1 MAEPTPLKKA
11 TNAVRT
17 TLGLPVALTRY
28 VANEPFITGPL
39 LWALTRGPADL
50 RERLLSP
57 VRNNTPD
64 RLKNYLGPTSD
75 VRLAK
80 IISILKILF
89 ALGAVKRVNNALNA
103 LALNGW
109 YLPGMKPMAK
119 WRWDGK
125 TEVVVITGGCSG
137 FGYEMV
143 KGFAGKAKVVVIDIS
158 ELPSEL
164 EKLPEVYYYKCDL
177 SDLSAIGG
185 VCSQIKNRHGN
196 PTVLINNAGIGD
208 GKTILDT
215 SLEFVQKIMA
225 VNLTSHFVLIR
236 EFLPG
241 MLDAKKGHVVG
252 IASMASFVSA
262 PGLVDYC
269 VTKVGVLALHEGLRN
284 ELLSRYENGFT
295 IATTSVHPSWHATG
309 IIKGFESKLAEHG
322 IVADPPSNVARA
334 VVEQVLAHRSGQI
347 FMPRSAEGQAGTRR
361 LPIWVQDAFLGNVQL
376 NPFKTRKFAFD

>member
-11 TNAVRT
+11 SNAVRT
-17 TLGLPVALTRY
+17 TLGLPIALTRY

-39 LWALTRGPADL
+39 LWALTRGPLDL

-57 VRNNTPD
+57 VRSNTPD

-89 ALGAVKRVNNALNA
+89 ALGAAKRVNNALNA
-103 LALNGW
+103 LAMNGW

-177 SDLSAIGG
+177 SDLSAISG

-215 SLEFVQKIMA
+215 STEFVQKIMT

-284 ELLSRYENGFT
+284 ELLSRYDNGFT
-295 IATTSVHPSWHATG
+295 VATTSVHPSWHATG

-322 IVADPPSNVARA
+322 IIADPPSNVARA

-347 FMPRSAEGQAGTRR
+347 FMPRSAEGQSGTRR
-361 LPIWVQDAFLGNVQL
+361 LPIWVQDIFLGNVQL
-376 NPFKTRKFAFD
+376 NPFKTRSFAFG